1 MFVDSVDIFIT
12 SGNGGAGC
20 VSFRREK
27 FVIQGGPDGG
37 DGGRGGDVI
46 FEVDNNAHTLANFRG
61 KKHHKAHNGESGKP
75 KRCAGKSGAHCIIKV
90 PLGTQISDF
99 ESGEVLWDF
108 DKDFSNATK
117 GENAQFVAL
126 KGGKGGLG
134 NAHFKTATNQAP
146 TYAQKGIAGQSRH
159 IKLELKLIAD
169 VGLVGYP
176 NVGKSTLIS
185 VLSNAKPE
193 VANYEFT
200 TITPHLGVVEVGK
213 HLGSVWNNS
222 VNKNIDFV
230 DTNFTPHANRVD
242 FNASSGSI
250 CEEKLGLRVSERGNK
265 TKASID
271 EVSDNLPD
279 LSSPNGL
286 RGISRSKKDN
296 AIMQDSFVIADIP
309 GIIDGASEGKG
320 LGLQFLR
327 HIERTKFL
335 LFVLDCTRA
344 EFDGGLSVEA
354 QFANLRRELESY
366 SSALATRP
374 YGIVLSKIDALPN
387 PQNLARNKSQKQVQN
402 TKSSAENFGLD
413 FSNADFTNADLDK
426 PAFILPISAVTR
438 HNLNALVSAL
448 CSALQNPQSN
458 TYKN

>member
-37 DGGRGGDVI
+37 DGGRGGDII
-46 FEVDNNAHTLANFRG
+46 FEVDNNAHTLVNFRG

-75 KRCAGKSGAHCIIKV
+75 KRCAGKGGAHCIIKV
-90 PLGTQISDF
+90 PLGTQVIDF
-99 ESGEVLWDF
+99 ESGVVLCDF

-117 GENAQFVAL
+117 GGNAQFVAL

-146 TYAQKGIAGQSRH
+146 TYAQKGIAGQSLH

-185 VLSNAKPE
+185 TLSNAKPE

-200 TITPHLGVVEVGK
+200 TLTPHLGVVEVGE
-213 HLGSVWNNS
+213 NP
-222 VNKNIDFV
+222 KNF
-230 DTNFTPHANRVD
+230 
-242 FNASSGSI
+242 
-250 CEEKLGLRVSERGNK
+250 
-265 TKASID
+265 
-271 EVSDNLPD
+271 
-279 LSSPNGL
+279 NGL
-286 RGISRSKKDN
+286 
-296 AIMQDSFVIADIP
+296 DSFVMADIP
-309 GIIDGASEGKG
+309 GIIDGASAGKG

-344 EFDGGLSVEA
+344 EFEGGLSVGA

-366 SSALATRP
+366 SSTLAIRP
-374 YGIVLSKIDALPN
+374 YGIALSKIDTLPN
-387 PQNLARNKSQKQVQN
+387 PQNLARNATQKTQKQTQNPQN
-402 TKSSAENFGLD
+402 TKSCAKDFGLD
-413 FSNADFTNADLDK
+413 FSNADFVK

-448 CSALQNPQSN
+448 CNALQQA
-458 TYKN
+458 

>member
-37 DGGRGGDVI
+37 DGGRGGDII

-90 PLGTQISDF
+90 PLGTQVIDF
-99 ESGEVLWDF
+99 ESGVVLCDF

-117 GENAQFVAL
+117 GGNAQFVAL

-185 VLSNAKPE
+185 TLSNAKPE

-200 TITPHLGVVEVGK
+200 TLTPHLGVVEVGE
-213 HLGSVWNNS
+213 NP
-222 VNKNIDFV
+222 KNF
-230 DTNFTPHANRVD
+230 
-242 FNASSGSI
+242 
-250 CEEKLGLRVSERGNK
+250 
-265 TKASID
+265 
-271 EVSDNLPD
+271 
-279 LSSPNGL
+279 NGL
-286 RGISRSKKDN
+286 
-296 AIMQDSFVIADIP
+296 DSFVMADIP
-309 GIIDGASEGKG
+309 GIIDGASAGKG

-344 EFDGGLSVEA
+344 EFEGGLSVGA

-366 SSALATRP
+366 SSTLAIRP
-374 YGIVLSKIDALPN
+374 YGIALSKIDTLPN
-387 PQNLARNKSQKQVQN
+387 PQNLARNATQKTQKQTQNPQN
-402 TKSSAENFGLD
+402 TKSCAKDFGLD
-413 FSNADFTNADLDK
+413 FSNADFVK

-448 CSALQNPQSN
+448 CNALQQA
-458 TYKN
+458 